1 MDYTIKKENIVKLAK
16 NFNGMKM
23 SIQNTIKSMTTTQIL
38 KKKGVEKITML
49 TAYDALMAKIF
60 DGEVDM
66 ILVGD
71 SLQMSFFGESD
82 TLGAT
87 LEQMIYHTKAVC
99 RGAKSSLIV
108 CDMPFGSTTTPE
120 IALKSA
126 IQIYK
131 ETKAQAIKLEV
142 GFEGLQS
149 IQMLVENGIAV
160 MAHIGLKPQFVR
172 SEGGYK
178 VQGKTQESVESLI
191 KLAKD
196 IEQKGAFSILL
207 EGVRA
212 EAAKAITQSVG
223 IPVIGIG
230 SGADVDGQVLV
241 WSDAFGFFEEFKP
254 KFVRQYLKGVE
265 LLRQG
270 VRQYVKDVK
279 SGGFPNEQESY

>member
-82 TLGAT
+82 TLSAT

-99 RGAKSSLIV
+99 KGAKSSLIV

-120 IALKSA
+120 RTLQSA

-254 KFVRQYLKGVE
+254 KFVRQYLKGAE

>member
-1 MDYTIKKENIVKLAK
+1 MDYIIKKENIVKLAK

-23 SIQNTIKSMTTTQIL
+23 SIQNAIKSMTTTQIL

-108 CDMPFGSTTTPE
+108 CDMPFGSATTPE
-120 IALKSA
+120 RTLQSA

-279 SGGFPNEQESY
+279 SGAFPNEQESY

>member
-1 MDYTIKKENIVKLAK
+1 
-16 NFNGMKM
+16 M

-82 TLGAT
+82 TLSAT

-99 RGAKSSLIV
+99 MGAKSSLIV

-120 IALKSA
+120 RTLQSA

-149 IQMLVENGIAV
+149 IQILVENGIAV

-279 SGGFPNEQESY
+279 SGAFPNEQESY

>member
-23 SIQNTIKSMTTTQIL
+23 SIQNTIKSITTTQIL

-82 TLGAT
+82 TLSAT

-99 RGAKSSLIV
+99 KGAKSSLIV

-254 KFVRQYLKGVE
+254 KFVRQYLKGAE

>member
-1 MDYTIKKENIVKLAK
+1 MDYIIKKENIVKLAK

-82 TLGAT
+82 TLSAT

-120 IALKSA
+120 RTLQSA

-149 IQMLVENGIAV
+149 IQILVENGIAV

-254 KFVRQYLKGVE
+254 KFVRQY
-265 LLRQG
+265 
-270 VRQYVKDVK
+270 VKDVK
-279 SGGFPNEQESY
+279 SGAFPNEQESY

>member
-23 SIQNTIKSMTTTQIL
+23 SIQNTIKSITTTQIL

-82 TLGAT
+82 TLSAT

-99 RGAKSSLIV
+99 KGAKSSLIV

-120 IALKSA
+120 RTLQSA

-254 KFVRQYLKGVE
+254 KFVRQYLKGAE

>member
-254 KFVRQYLKGVE
+254 KFVRQYLKGAE

-279 SGGFPNEQESY
+279 SGAFPNEQESY

>member
-1 MDYTIKKENIVKLAK
+1 MDYIIKKENIVKLAK

-82 TLGAT
+82 TLSAT

-99 RGAKSSLIV
+99 MGAKSSLIV

-120 IALKSA
+120 RTLQSA

-279 SGGFPNEQESY
+279 SGAFPNEQESY

>member
-279 SGGFPNEQESY
+279 SGAFPNEQESY

>member
-16 NFNGMKM
+16 NFNGTKM
-23 SIQNTIKSMTTTQIL
+23 SIQNTIKSITTTQIL

-99 RGAKSSLIV
+99 KGAKSSLIV

-120 IALKSA
+120 RTLQSA

-254 KFVRQYLKGVE
+254 KFVRQYLKGAE

>member
-1 MDYTIKKENIVKLAK
+1 MDYIIKKENIVKLAK

-82 TLGAT
+82 TLSAT

-99 RGAKSSLIV
+99 MGAKSSLIV

-120 IALKSA
+120 RTLQSA

-149 IQMLVENGIAV
+149 IQILVENGIAV

-279 SGGFPNEQESY
+279 SGAFPNEQESY

>member
-1 MDYTIKKENIVKLAK
+1 MDYIIKKENIVKLAK

-71 SLQMSFFGESD
+71 SLQMSFFVVCD
-82 TLGAT
+82 TLSAT

-120 IALKSA
+120 IALQSA

-149 IQMLVENGIAV
+149 IQILVENGIAV

-279 SGGFPNEQESY
+279 SGAFPNEQESY

>member
-1 MDYTIKKENIVKLAK
+1 MDYIIKKENIVKLAK
-16 NFNGMKM
+16 NFNGVKM

-82 TLGAT
+82 TLSAT

-108 CDMPFGSTTTPE
+108 CDMPFGSTTTSKM
-120 IALKSA
+120 ALESA

-279 SGGFPNEQESY
+279 SGAFPNEQESY

>member
-82 TLGAT
+82 TLSAT

-99 RGAKSSLIV
+99 KGAKSSLIV

-254 KFVRQYLKGVE
+254 KFVRQYLKGAE

>member
-1 MDYTIKKENIVKLAK
+1 
-16 NFNGMKM
+16 M

-82 TLGAT
+82 TLSAT

-120 IALKSA
+120 RTLQSA

-149 IQMLVENGIAV
+149 IQILVENGIAV

>member
-1 MDYTIKKENIVKLAK
+1 MDYIIKKENIVKLAK

-23 SIQNTIKSMTTTQIL
+23 SIQNAIKSMTTTQIL

-82 TLGAT
+82 TLSAT

-120 IALKSA
+120 RTLQSA

-149 IQMLVENGIAV
+149 IQILVENGIAV

-279 SGGFPNEQESY
+279 SGAFPNEQESY

>member
-1 MDYTIKKENIVKLAK
+1 LDYTIKKENIVKLAK

-279 SGGFPNEQESY
+279 SGAFPNEQESY

>member
-1 MDYTIKKENIVKLAK
+1 
-16 NFNGMKM
+16 MKM

-82 TLGAT
+82 TLSAT

-120 IALKSA
+120 RTLQSA

-149 IQMLVENGIAV
+149 IQILVENGIAV

-212 EAAKAITQSVG
+212 EAVEVTLIHTVG
-223 IPVIGIG
+223 IHDGHAPYAG
-230 SGADVDGQVLV
+230 SAKLFGGVCANATQAYYQDMALSQA
-241 WSDAFGFFEEFKP
+241 SHAFRSIE
-254 KFVRQYLKGVE
+254 
-265 LLRQG
+265 
-270 VRQYVKDVK
+270 
-279 SGGFPNEQESY
+279 

>member
-1 MDYTIKKENIVKLAK
+1 MDYIIKKENIVKLAK

-82 TLGAT
+82 TLSAT

-120 IALKSA
+120 RTLQSA

-149 IQMLVENGIAV
+149 IQILVENGIAV

-254 KFVRQYLKGVE
+254 KFVRQYLKGAE

-279 SGGFPNEQESY
+279 SGAFPNEQESY